1 MLLLIVVGF
10 LPRLIGSPLLAQ
22 SSYNIWFFEGNS
34 YWSNGFSLRKLLTLY
49 YTNIYILKKSNI
61 NRQQTSRMIC
71 HEIVWCVDEMKK
83 TVQKIK
89 KKIKMK
95 LQLFFFSNLCRY
107 LLMLAELMVVRHLHR
122 VVSSMNSNNFN
133 RTYLIVVYFLNH
145 KIKIILFIW
154 L

>member
-1 MLLLIVVGF
+1 MHWRSLARVETCLLGVYMMMLLLIVVGF

-34 YWSNGFSLRKLLTLY
+34 YWSNGFSLRKLSTLY

-83 TVQKIK
+83 TVKNQKKK

-95 LQLFFFSNLCRY
+95 LQLFFFL
-107 LLMLAELMVVRHLHR
+107 
-122 VVSSMNSNNFN
+122 
-133 RTYLIVVYFLNH
+133 TYVDIF
-145 KIKIILFIW
+145 W
-154 L
+154 C